1 MPYDREIDII
11 DLTSIESFPAS
22 DPPGWAT
29 GQLREPELAE
39 TDVAETEVVE
49 TSVTGNGAVADEAI
63 ERDAHLPWLP
73 DDLVY
78 PFNTSLPMPSA
89 TEMEGRK

>member
-29 GQLREPELAE
+29 GQLREPELVE
-39 TDVAETEVVE
+39 TDVAKPAVA
-49 TSVTGNGAVADEAI
+49 GNGAVIDDAPP
-63 ERDAHLPWLP
+63 RDARLPWLP
-73 DDLVY
+73 GDLVY
-78 PFNTSLPMPSA
+78 PPDTSLPMPSPPD
-89 TEMEGRK
+89 MRGPR